1 MQSNLWILFCAI
13 KIVNLNTK
21 RKLDKAHCMEVE
33 GGGIMRI
40 TRRQNTESIAHSSHY
55 DRYPENNLRD
65 IALPSDNDIGSRIT
79 FAEAYKANLI
89 SL

>member
-1 MQSNLWILFCAI
+1 MC
-13 KIVNLNTK
+13 V
-21 RKLDKAHCMEVE
+21 
-33 GGGIMRI
+33 RI
-40 TRRQNTESIAHSSHY
+40 ESLLYRVSIAHSSHY